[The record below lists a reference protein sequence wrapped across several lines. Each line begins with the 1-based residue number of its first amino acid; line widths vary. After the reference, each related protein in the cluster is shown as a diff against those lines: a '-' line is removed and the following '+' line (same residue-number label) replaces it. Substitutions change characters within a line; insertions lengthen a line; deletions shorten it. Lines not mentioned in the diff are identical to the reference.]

1 MKSIFSILISL
12 IIFASSCRGPN
23 VQTPATIAAT
33 PVESSSEPTSYTYE
47 IVNTFPHD
55 PQAFTQGLVF
65 ADGIFYES
73 TGLNGE
79 SSLRKVEVTTGKVI
93 KKIEVPNRYFAEG
106 LALFQ
111 GQLFQLTWQDQK
123 GFIYDHNT
131 FAPQGEF
138 QYTGEG
144 WGLTHDG
151 KSLILS
157 DGTDQIRFLDPA
169 NFKEQRS
176 ITVKVPTDTIKEI
189 NELEYVKGEIFANV
203 WQQEFILRI
212 DPANGKVKGMIDMR
226 GLLKPEDKHGETDV
240 LNGIAYDAEKDRLF
254 ITGKKWPKLF
264 EIKLKKK

>member
-12 IIFASSCRGPN
+12 LILTSSCRGPN

-33 PVESSSEPTSYTYE
+33 PLESNSEPTSYTYE

-55 PQAFTQGLVF
+55 PEAFTQGLVF

-79 SSLRKVEVTTGKVI
+79 SSLRKVEVSTGKVI

-169 NFKEQRS
+169 NFKEQRR
-176 ITVKVPTDTIKEI
+176 ITVQAPTETIQQI

-203 WQQEFILRI
+203 WNENFILRI
-212 DPANGKVKGMIDMR
+212 DPATGKVKGMIDMR
-226 GLLKPEDKHGETDV
+226 GILKPEDKHGETDV

>member
-1 MKSIFSILISL
+1 MKSIFSIFISL
-12 IIFASSCRGPN
+12 FLFTSSCRGPN
-23 VQTPATIAAT
+23 VQTPTTLAST
-33 PVESSSEPTSYTYE
+33 PVESNAEPTSYTYE
-47 IVNTFPHD
+47 IVNTYPHD

-93 KKIEVPNRYFAEG
+93 KKVTVPAQYFAEG

-111 GQLFQLTWQDQK
+111 GQLFQLTWQDHK
-123 GFIYDHNT
+123 GFIYDHNS

-144 WGLTHDG
+144 WGLTNDG

-176 ITVKVPTDTIKEI
+176 ITVKAQKEPIDEI

-203 WQQEFILRI
+203 WQENVILRI
-212 DPANGKVKGMIDMR
+212 DPANGKVKGTIDLR
-226 GLLKPEDKHGETDV
+226 GILKPEDRHGETDV